1 MSNTPLGSGRAQGV
15 RVVCRQQL
23 GDLLLHEPA
32 IRHLAKTSGAPVDV
46 VARDGLRTLV
56 DLMPH
61 ARHGTA
67 PARATTAYCFDTKAV
82 SLWQALWPPTRR
94 RILVAP
100 AKRFRFWHRL
110 ACSELRPFDK
120 GGRYTALSLFE
131 AVGGDPADFAP
142 PALLAPPADWLPA
155 GLPPVHG
162 VLHPTSAWR
171 KKAWRPE
178 HWVAALTAAPP
189 PCPVVLTGGAA
200 DWEIALCGEIEA
212 GLRAA
217 GIAVDNRAGRTGLK
231 QYLALLAGARFLLC
245 VDGSAGHI
253 AAAFG
258 RPTLTLFGPS
268 NPMHWHW
275 PTARNRMVAALAHS
289 AERHPSADAI
299 PPAAV
304 AAEFASLLMELP

>member
-1 MSNTPLGSGRAQGV
+1 MSNPPLGSGRAQNV

-32 IRHLAKTSGAPVDV
+32 IRHLAQVSGAPVTV
-46 VARDGLRTLV
+46 VAREGLGPLV

-61 ARHGTA
+61 AQA
-67 PARATTAYCFDTKAV
+67 SKPNDCTTAFCFDTKAV
-82 SLWQALWPPTRR
+82 SVWQALWPPAPRQ

-120 GGRYTALSLFE
+120 GDRFTALALFE
-131 AVGGDPADFAP
+131 AVGGNTADFAP
-142 PALLAPPADWLPA
+142 PALNPPPADWSPPALPA
-155 GLPPVHG
+155 VYG

-171 KKAWRPE
+171 KKAWQPA
-178 HWVAALTAAPP
+178 HWIAALTATPP
-189 PCPVVLTGGAA
+189 PVPLVLTSGPA
-200 DWEIALCGEIEA
+200 DWEVALCREIEA

-217 GIAVDNRAGRTGLK
+217 GITVDNRAGTTGLR
-231 QYLALLAGARFLLC
+231 QYIALLSGAHFLLC

-268 NPMHWHW
+268 NPVHWHW
-275 PTARNRMVAALAHS
+275 PTARHRRVSALDYS
-289 AERHPSADAI
+289 NERHPSADAV
-299 PPAAV
+299 PPTAIAT
-304 AAEFASLLMELP
+304 EFASLLAELS